1 MRLPGRGTLL
11 FIIPVL
17 CLVHPSLF
25 GQRELVPSTDPV
37 YQFLFRQELRGTIH
51 GFQWGM
57 LPLSRREVSSF
68 LDSLDRVEGLPETDQ
83 RMLQDFDIRFSY
95 DRSRTLELSSSF
107 LPAFTFAGIADDRRQ
122 KYLYM
127 NVDSTSAFFLDGF
140 ASYSYRAGKG
150 DSVGSAFAALGEI
163 GFRIRGTLFD
173 RLGFFLQA
181 SNGRQFS
188 GSHDFAIID
197 PRLKANK
204 KFNSDERAYFDF
216 TNGYMR
222 YDADWLALT
231 VGREQLAWGTGFSD
245 RMMFSG
251 NTVPFDFVKLDIRS
265 GNLRY
270 SFLHGSLVGSDTTG
284 HTASS
289 KYIAAHRLEFN
300 IGSRFR
306 LGLGE
311 AILYSNQPPTFALLN
326 PMAFLTSTELSTEG
340 SEDNAHN
347 SIIWIDASVNPAR
360 NVRVSGAWLI
370 DDISFGSL
378 GKSDVSGNTNKFGWQ
393 AGILWNDAL
402 RLDNLILSLEYTR
415 IGPFVETHRTIF
427 NSFTHW
433 NLPLGDALQPNSD
446 EWTVEAGYDV
456 TSRLSIRGKLQF
468 QRTGENIVDQ
478 SGGMVFN
485 AGSDFLRGD
494 GDITHPNVFLEGNR
508 VNRTLGTFE
517 LTWQPIRQYFIEL
530 QYFTRSFRYLAEGRN
545 LSDSILWAT
554 LRVDY

>member
-311 AILYSNQPPTFALLN
+311 AILYSNQPPSFALLN

>member
-17 CLVHPSLF
+17 CLVHPLLF

-311 AILYSNQPPTFALLN
+311 AILYSNQPPSFALLN

>member
-17 CLVHPSLF
+17 CLVHPLLF

-68 LDSLDRVEGLPETDQ
+68 LDSLDRLEGLPETDQ